1 MARIGVVNV
10 PFYSHVEAATRLSE
24 ALLRLGHELVV
35 WAPEPCR
42 EGVEKI
48 GASFQPQEVEMPP
61 AGNFMQFAADMAAVA
76 ERHTQ
81 ETIEDIHA
89 ADLDVLVHDSQAVW
103 ARVAGE
109 YLGLPRMVSHPM
121 FPWSTSHKVV
131 PAVDQIELESDP
143 EADRERFE
151 ASWRAVAFRWGVE
164 LGQWHHTIHS
174 TDVSD
179 TTIAYTTERMVG
191 GWGPEGWNFVGPLM
205 TDVPI
210 SRPEPDARPL
220 VYVCFGTSF
229 NYRKHLFA
237 AVIEGLA
244 DEPVDVLV
252 STGMGKVSPADLE
265 PLPDNVVVEEFA
277 KNREVLERASVHITH
292 SGCNSVHESLLAGV
306 PMLSLPQA
314 YDQYPLA
321 YRVQDLGASRVVME
335 TPTSVRD
342 GLRWLLEDPSGS
354 ARARELGGHLRRYDG
369 DGRVAAVLD
378 RALAGGPAR
387 AA

>member
-1 MARIGVVNV
+1 MARIGIVNV
-10 PFYSHVEAATRLSE
+10 PFYSHVEAATRLGE
-24 ALLRLGHELVV
+24 VLLRLGHELVV

-48 GASFQPQEVEMPP
+48 GASFQPQEVEMPL

-81 ETIEDIHA
+81 ETVEEVHE

-109 YLGLPRMVSHPM
+109 YLGLPRIVSHPM
-121 FPWSTSHKVV
+121 FPMSTSHKVT
-131 PAVDQIELESDP
+131 PAVEQIEFESDP
-143 EADRERFE
+143 EDDRERFE
-151 ASWRAVAFRWGVE
+151 ASWRAVAYRWGVE
-164 LGQWHHTIHS
+164 LGQWDHAIHS
-174 TDVSD
+174 AHISD
-179 TTIAYTTERMVG
+179 TTLAYTTQRLVG
-191 GWGPEGWNFVGPLM
+191 DWRPKGWHFVGPLM
-205 TDVPI
+205 EKVPI
-210 SRPEPDARPL
+210 SKPQPDARPL

-252 STGMGKVSPADLE
+252 STGLGKVSRADLE
-265 PLPDNVVVEEFA
+265 PLPDNVVVEEFV
-277 KNREVLERASVHITH
+277 KTREVLERASVLVTH

-321 YRVQDLGASRVVME
+321 GRIEVLGAGRMVLESA
-335 TPTSVRD
+335 TSVRD
-342 GLRWLLEDPSGS
+342 GVRWLLEDPSGT
-354 ARARELGGHLRRYDG
+354 ARARELGRHLRRYDG
-369 DGRVAAVLD
+369 DRRVAAVVD
-378 RALAGGPAR
+378 RLLAGGPAR
-387 AA
+387 AV